1 MPVKFSALLAALL
14 LAVMS
19 LALLAQA
26 FERADRPDFAQ
37 TSVRID
43 RGDGTVLT
51 FSVELALS
59 PRQHAYGL
67 MHVDRMPP
75 DRGMLFVFRNTARRS
90 FWMKN
95 TLIPLDMLFF
105 DEAGGLV
112 TAIPDVPAL
121 SLTPRRSTAG
131 AKYVLE
137 LNAGTAIGT
146 GIGKAAKLLLPV
158 RGLE

>member
-19 LALLAQA
+19 LALPAQA

-37 TSVRID
+37 TTVRID

-75 DRGMLFVFRNTARRS
+75 DRGMLFVFQNTARRS

-137 LNAGTAIGT
+137 LNAGTASGT

>member
-19 LALLAQA
+19 LALPAQA

-37 TSVRID
+37 TSVRVD

-51 FSVELALS
+51 FSVEIALS

-75 DRGMLFVFRNTARRS
+75 DRGMLFVFRNTAKRS

-112 TAIPDVPAL
+112 TAIQDVPAL

-137 LNAGTAIGT
+137 LNAGTARGM
-146 GIGKAAKLLLPV
+146 GIGKAANLLLPV

>member
-19 LALLAQA
+19 LALPAQA

-75 DRGMLFVFRNTARRS
+75 DRGMLFVFRNTAKRS

-105 DEAGGLV
+105 DEEGGLV
-112 TAIPDVPAL
+112 TAIQDVPAL

-137 LNAGTAIGT
+137 LNAGTASGM

>member
-1 MPVKFSALLAALL
+1 MPVKFSALLAVLL

-19 LALLAQA
+19 LALPAQA

-37 TSVRID
+37 TAVRIN

-137 LNAGTAIGT
+137 LNAGTARGM
-146 GIGKAAKLLLPV
+146 GIRKAANLLLPV

>member
-19 LALLAQA
+19 LALPAQA

-137 LNAGTAIGT
+137 LNAGTASGT

>member
-19 LALLAQA
+19 LALPAQA

-51 FSVELALS
+51 FLVELALS

-75 DRGMLFVFRNTARRS
+75 DRGMLFVFRNTAKRS

-105 DEAGGLV
+105 DETGLLV
-112 TAIPDVPAL
+112 TAITEVPAL

-137 LNAGTAIGT
+137 LNAGTARGM
-146 GIGKAAKLLLPV
+146 GIGKAANLLLPV

>member
-1 MPVKFSALLAALL
+1 MPVKFSALLVALL

-19 LALLAQA
+19 LALPAQA

-75 DRGMLFVFRNTARRS
+75 DRGMLFVFRNTAKRS

-137 LNAGTAIGT
+137 LNAGTASGT

>member
-1 MPVKFSALLAALL
+1 MPVKFSALLVALL

-19 LALLAQA
+19 LALPAQA

-51 FSVELALS
+51 FLVELALS

-75 DRGMLFVFRNTARRS
+75 DRGMPAIFHSRMVLVKDLLSPMMCHRNLLRRM
-90 FWMKN
+90 FWRGSSHFCKMH
-95 TLIPLDMLFF
+95 PL
-105 DEAGGLV
+105 
-112 TAIPDVPAL
+112 
-121 SLTPRRSTAG
+121 
-131 AKYVLE
+131 
-137 LNAGTAIGT
+137 
-146 GIGKAAKLLLPV
+146 
-158 RGLE
+158 